1 MLVRFM
7 MKEAWDLFLHGGFVM
22 WPLLVA
28 LIIAVMIAIER
39 IAYYQRLKKEMFT
52 INDALENSD
61 FSWPSLIAM
70 LSDKD
75 TSNISYDLSRVLD
88 QCQNRDILQS
98 KMEDMVAH
106 VHTHATR
113 GLDWLSTIITMAPLL
128 GLLGTVTGMIGAFQV
143 FGADGAVPTGGVGE
157 ALVATASG
165 LCVAIVALC
174 FHAAFSHHVRMM
186 IARLEY
192 SFSRVLD
199 SYDRG
204 HTV

>member
-1 MLVRFM
+1 

-143 FGADGAVPTGGVGE
+143 FGADGAVPTAITGGVGE

>member
-1 MLVRFM
+1 M
-7 MKEAWDLFLHGGFVM
+7 MKEAWNLFLHGGFVM

-143 FGADGAVPTGGVGE
+143 FGADGAVPTAITGGVGE

-186 IARLEY
+186 IARLED
-192 SFSRVLD
+192 SFSRILD

>member
-1 MLVRFM
+1 

-28 LIIAVMIAIER
+28 LIIAVAICIER
-39 IAYYQRLKKEMFT
+39 IAYYKRLKAEMFS
-52 INDALENSD
+52 INDALSESSTQWDLLINSLA
-61 FSWPSLIAM
+61 S
-70 LSDKD
+70 KN
-75 TSNISYDLSRVLD
+75 TVNISYDLSRVLN

-143 FGADGAVPTGGVGE
+143 FGADGAAPTAITGGVGE

-174 FHAAFSHHVRMM
+174 IHAAFSHHVRMTM
-186 IARLEY
+186 ARLED
-192 SFSRVLD
+192 SFSRILD

-204 HTV
+204 HVA

>member
-1 MLVRFM
+1 
-7 MKEAWDLFLHGGFVM
+7 MKEAWELFLHGGFVM

-28 LIIAVMIAIER
+28 LIITVAIAIER
-39 IAYYQRLKKEMFT
+39 IAYYRQLKREMFAL
-52 INDALENSD
+52 NDALEESEIN
-61 FSWPSLIAM
+61 WQSL
-70 LSDKD
+70 L
-75 TSNISYDLSRVLD
+75 TSLESKYTANISYNLTRVLGR
-88 QCQNRDILQS
+88 NVLQS

-106 VHTHATR
+106 VYTHASR
-113 GLDWLSTIITMAPLL
+113 GLDWLSTIVTIAPLL

-143 FGADGAVPTGGVGE
+143 FGADGAVPTAITGGVGE

-174 FHAAFSHHVRMM
+174 FHAAFTHHVRMT
-186 IARLEY
+186 ISRLED

-204 HTV
+204 HAA

>member
-1 MLVRFM
+1 

-39 IAYYQRLKKEMFT
+39 IAYYQRLKKEMFS
-52 INDALENSD
+52 INDALENSK
-61 FSWPSLIAM
+61 FSWNTLIT
-70 LSDKD
+70 LLGEKD

-88 QCQNRDILQS
+88 QCQNRDILHS

-106 VHTHATR
+106 VYTHATR

-143 FGADGAVPTGGVGE
+143 FGADGAVPTAITGGVGE

-165 LCVAIVALC
+165 LCVAIIALC

-186 IARLEY
+186 IARLED

-204 HTV
+204 HAI

>member
-1 MLVRFM
+1 

-39 IAYYQRLKKEMFT
+39 IAYYQRLKKEMFS
-52 INDALENSD
+52 INDALENSK
-61 FSWPSLIAM
+61 FSWNTLIT
-70 LSDKD
+70 LLGEKD

-98 KMEDMVAH
+98 KMENMVAH
-106 VHTHATR
+106 VYTHATR

-143 FGADGAVPTGGVGE
+143 FGADGAVPTAITGGVGE

-165 LCVAIVALC
+165 LCVAIIALC

-186 IARLEY
+186 IARLED

-204 HTV
+204 HAI

>member
-1 MLVRFM
+1 
-7 MKEAWDLFLHGGFVM
+7 M

-28 LIIAVMIAIER
+28 LIITVAIAIER
-39 IAYYQRLKKEMFT
+39 IAYYRQLKREMFAL
-52 INDALENSD
+52 NDALEESEIN
-61 FSWPSLIAM
+61 WQSL
-70 LSDKD
+70 L
-75 TSNISYDLSRVLD
+75 TSLESKYTANISYNLTRVLG
-88 QCQNRDILQS
+88 QCHDRNVLQS

-106 VHTHATR
+106 VYTHASR
-113 GLDWLSTIITMAPLL
+113 GLDWLSTIVTIAPLL

-143 FGADGAVPTGGVGE
+143 FGADGAIPTAITGGVGE

-174 FHAAFSHHVRMM
+174 FHAGFTHHVRMT
-186 IARLEY
+186 ISRLED

-204 HTV
+204 HAA